1 MYKAVVVNNT
11 HLASGII
18 YTKKCLKYYADDQDQ
33 LTI

>member
-1 MYKAVVVNNT
+1 MYKVVVVNNT

-18 YTKKCLKYYADDQDQ
+18 YQKVKLNDDQDQ